1 MVRVLPFIAVTAT
14 ALQLPGVLRPA
25 PHAVAR
31 STLLRMEDTDF
42 DLVIVGCGVGGH
54 GAALHAVS
62 KGLKVAVCAGGD
74 VGGTCVNR
82 GCVPSKALLAASGR
96 VRAMQDDKHLAA
108 LGISVGGEVTYERE
122 KVAAHANNLAS
133 TVKKNLGNSLTG
145 LGVTVFEESGKL
157 IDGKTVSLGGGKTLK
172 ADNVILAT
180 GSVPFVP
187 PGVQTDGKTVF
198 TSDEALKLEW
208 VPDWIVIVGSG
219 YIGLEFSDVYTA
231 LGSEVTFVEAMPRLM
246 AFFDKQIAQQAD
258 KILIRPRNI
267 DGYTNVFA
275 SEVPLDSPYPPH
287 TPTHP
292 PTHSHRHHAAPS
304 QHPVALHHVA
314 SSPSRRV
321 PVTTPH
327 PRHHAASSP
336 PPPPPLLSMHPP
348 LPR

>member
-1 MVRVLPFIAVTAT
+1 MVRLLSFVAVTAT

-25 PHAVAR
+25 SPAVAR

-42 DLVIVGCGVGGH
+42 DLVVVGCGVGGH

-62 KGLKVAVCAGGD
+62 KGLSVAVCSGGD

-96 VRAMQDDKHLAA
+96 VRAMQDAKHLSA
-108 LGISVGGEVTYERE
+108 LGITVGGEVTYERE

-172 ADNVILAT
+172 AKNVILAT

-187 PGVQTDGKTVF
+187 PGVQIDGKTVF

-275 SEVPLDSPYPPH
+275 SEVPRVTPHPSLVTPYPP
-287 TPTHP
+287 TP
-292 PTHSHRHHAAPS
+292 
-304 QHPVALHHVA
+304 LH
-314 SSPSRRV
+314 
-321 PVTTPH
+321 
-327 PRHHAASSP
+327 
-336 PPPPPLLSMHPP
+336 PPPLPS
-348 LPR
+348 PRCTPSPR